1 MDRDVKLLK
10 EAVKHDLE
18 LIVIKMTKQEKDIR
32 NLKLALECLVKEA
45 DQEDVNAYIR

>member
-10 EAVKHDLE
+10 DAVKHDLE
-18 LIVIKMTKQEKDIR
+18 LIVIKMSKQEREIR

-45 DQEDVNAYIR
+45 ELEDVDAYIR